1 MTSRLALTNRASEI
15 VDAALLALQAHDVD
29 SAVTLHSDRFV
40 YNDRRRLSGDP
51 IEGIAGLRRASERL
65 VEQYPVEW
73 RTVAVRGER
82 LVLMW
87 SRWSDDAANESSY
100 LALFEVGDD
109 EQITYHGRFDG
120 DDFEGAYRE
129 LERRYYAG
137 EGAAYVQPGAMM
149 LEIMIS
155 MSRGDFERMFSE
167 FASPDMRVENRSR
180 SGLPD
185 RAELRAS
192 FDHLGEMVASV
203 RAWSSAVR
211 WLSPTWCV
219 LRLGAR
225 SDRV

>member
-1 MTSRLALTNRASEI
+1 VSNRASE
-15 VDAALLALQAHDVD
+15 VAKNLEQF
-29 SAVTLHSDRFV
+29 TGF
-40 YNDRRRLSGDP
+40 
-51 IEGIAGLRRASERL
+51 EGHPL
-65 VEQYPVEW
+65 
-73 RTVAVRGER
+73 AVRGER
-82 LVLMW
+82 LALW
-87 SRWSDDAANESSY
+87 LSRWSDDDGNQSTSLHVFE
-100 LALFEVGDD
+100 LADDGQIAFE
-109 EQITYHGRFDG
+109 GRFDE

-155 MSRGDFERMFSE
+155 VSRGDFERMFSE